1 MRLGEIVVAK
11 GLVSAE
17 AVEQAAERQKAEGGR
32 LGENLVA
39 LGMLSAEQLED
50 IIHETPRSPKTV
62 AGTGVPQGL
71 LSSLMLKMMYVE
83 QRETPSAL
91 GEGLKLPYNVIKTLL
106 DDGMKKK
113 YLQSMGTEGEGG
125 LADIRYTLAERGR
138 QEAVEAMNRSL
149 YLGPVPVSLAA
160 Y

>member
-83 QRETPSAL
+83 QRESPARL
-91 GEGLKLPYNVIKTLL
+91 AERMRLPYNVIKTLL
-106 DDGMKKK
+106 DDGVKKK
-113 YLQSMGTEGEGG
+113 YLQSMGSLWM
-125 LADIRYTLAERGR
+125 LA
-138 QEAVEAMNRSL
+138 S
-149 YLGPVPVSLAA
+149 
-160 Y
+160 